1 MLFLQ
6 NDLLQ
11 KTMQLKNKN
20 ILITGGTS
28 GIGRRTAEILASKG
42 ANVLVTG
49 RSPERLDRTKV
60 NSNVLTLQFDLS
72 KTLEIPKKTK
82 ECLDLFSGRIDV
94 LINNAG
100 VGDFGPVEEIGITN
114 FLEVFNTNVFGLAL
128 LTKELVPVM
137 KKQNEGT
144 IINVGSS
151 ASIRGFKN
159 GSVYAASKFAVRA
172 LSQCWQAELRPHN
185 IRVCQVNPSEVTTA
199 FAQKNRKERAE
210 MDNKLAP
217 EEIAHTIVSV
227 LEMRNKG
234 FVPEVN
240 IWATNPF

>member
-1 MLFLQ
+1 MNL
-6 NDLLQ
+6 NS
-11 KTMQLKNKN
+11 KN
-20 ILITGGTS
+20 ILLTGGTS
-28 GIGRRTAEILASKG
+28 GIGKKTAEMLKAKG

-49 RSPERLDRTKV
+49 RSANKIEAVKKNLGV
-60 NSNVLTLQFDLS
+60 QVISFDIS
-72 KTLEIPKKTK
+72 SVENIAAKTK
-82 ECLDLFSGRIDV
+82 ECLRLLNGRVDV

-100 VGDFGPVEEIGITN
+100 IGSFGPIEEVSIEDFIN
-114 FLEVFNTNVFGLAL
+114 VFNTNVFGLAL

-137 KKQNEGT
+137 KKQNEGA

-151 ASIRGFKN
+151 ASLKGFRH
-159 GSVYAASKFAVRA
+159 GSIYAASKFAVRS
-172 LSQCWQAELRPHN
+172 LSQCWQAELRPFN

-199 FAQKNRKERAE
+199 FAQSNRKERE
-210 MDNKLAP
+210 EISNKLAP
-217 EEIAHTIVSV
+217 QDISHAIISL

>member
-1 MLFLQ
+1 M
-6 NDLLQ
+6 DL
-11 KTMQLKNKN
+11 KGKNV
-20 ILITGGTS
+20 LLTGGTS
-28 GIGRRTAEILASKG
+28 GIGKKTAEMLKAKG

-49 RSPERLDRTKV
+49 RSANKIKAVKKNLGVQAISFDISKV
-60 NSNVLTLQFDLS
+60 ENIAS
-72 KTLEIPKKTK
+72 KAK
-82 ECLDLFSGRIDV
+82 ECLSLLDGRVDV

-100 VGDFGPVEEIGITN
+100 IGAFGPIEEVSLNDFIN
-114 FLEVFNTNVFGLAL
+114 VFNTNVFGLAL

-137 KKQNEGT
+137 KKQNQGA

-151 ASIRGFKN
+151 ASLKGFRH
-159 GSVYAASKFAVRA
+159 GSIYAASKFAVRS
-172 LSQCWQAELRPHN
+172 LSQCWQSELRPFN

-199 FAQKNRKERAE
+199 FAQSNRKERKE
-210 MDNKLAP
+210 MSNKLGPQDISHA
-217 EEIAHTIVSV
+217 IISV